1 MPLSWSFK
9 QEIRNSCWIALGVIS
24 TTIGLKGF
32 LVPNH
37 FADGGGMGIALLLNL
52 LTGIDVSLLI
62 FIVNLPSVFLAYK
75 RLSLQFAVRST
86 ISITLLSLFVYF
98 VQIPAFTD
106 DKLLIAIFGGF
117 FIGLGIGLSVRGNS
131 VIDGTEILA
140 IHLSRH
146 GLITEGNFIAI
157 FNAIIF
163 LAAAFLIGIETAM
176 YSMLAYLAASKT
188 VDFIVNGIEE
198 DIGVT
203 IISPKYKEIREMINV
218 DLKHGVTLYKSDGGY
233 HNPDGTPRN
242 ILYVVITRFEINK
255 LMREIDLIDTK
266 AFIIQNKL
274 RDVHGG
280 RFKKKHERKNRRKK
294 G

>member
-62 FIVNLPSVFLAYK
+62 FIVNLPLVFLAYK

-106 DKLLIAIFGGF
+106 DKLLIAIF
-117 FIGLGIGLSVRGNS
+117 
-131 VIDGTEILA
+131 E
-140 IHLSRH
+140 
-146 GLITEGNFIAI
+146 
-157 FNAIIF
+157 
-163 LAAAFLIGIETAM
+163 
-176 YSMLAYLAASKT
+176 
-188 VDFIVNGIEE
+188 
-198 DIGVT
+198 
-203 IISPKYKEIREMINV
+203 
-218 DLKHGVTLYKSDGGY
+218 
-233 HNPDGTPRN
+233 
-242 ILYVVITRFEINK
+242 
-255 LMREIDLIDTK
+255 
-266 AFIIQNKL
+266 
-274 RDVHGG
+274 
-280 RFKKKHERKNRRKK
+280 
-294 G
+294 